1 MSQLGMDFVNQW
13 VAENIQPTV
22 YAPDGGPHPE
32 TDASVAR
39 LLEDAENDGVTRQ
52 EIEEEVGDLSD
63 FISAA
68 LEEATDAEVDRLE
81 AEDD

>member
-1 MSQLGMDFVNQW
+1 MSQLGTDFANQW

-22 YAPDGGPHPE
+22 YAPDDGPHPE
-32 TDASVAR
+32 TDATVAG

-52 EIEEEVGDLSD
+52 EIEEEVGDLGD